1 MFHNRYFGFGA
12 VAATVWLAGCTPAA
26 DIDFVQP
33 EPPLQVVQR
42 AEQCA
47 PVVERQ
53 VDALGLS
60 GRVESIIYVDNELQN
75 RGGDDFDILQEVVAW
90 VDVSDCDGYVV
101 IDMRPTCRIKQIYP
115 RGSCTIPSPAAG

>member
-1 MFHNRYFGFGA
+1 MFRKRFLGGA
-12 VAATVWLAGCTPAA
+12 TGAAALTAACVPTA

-33 EPPLQVVQR
+33 EPPLGAVQR

-60 GRVESIIYVDNELQN
+60 GRVESITYVDDDV
-75 RGGDDFDILQEVVAW
+75 RGSGDDDFDILRGVVAW
-90 VDVSDCDGYVV
+90 VDVSDCQGYVV

-115 RGSCTIPSPAAG
+115 RGSCSVPNPDAG